1 MNYISVFIVGF
12 LVFWTLYL
20 FVVNS
25 SSSIISY
32 FIKFA
37 KKTLFSQFD
46 FMIIFVFSILILIF
60 NLYISMNISNEII
73 TIFVFLPTVFFY
85 NTDEKNSIMK
95 YSVKITLWI
104 IFIKIFFN
112 NEIVIPNFDDL
123 SPIIATSYV
132 ILLYMRAIVFAHF
145 YADILRVLSIV
156 LRYLLN
162 Q

>member
-1 MNYISVFIVGF
+1 MNYVTALIVAF
-12 LVFWTLYL
+12 FVFWAFYL
-20 FVVNS
+20 FVINF

-37 KKTLFSQFD
+37 KKTLFSQLD

-60 NLYISMNISNEII
+60 NLYISMDISNEII
-73 TIFVFLPTVFFY
+73 TIFVFLPTVFCY

-95 YSVKITLWI
+95 SSIKITLWI

-112 NEIVIPNFDDL
+112 NEITIPNFDDL
-123 SPIIATSYV
+123 SPIIAVSYA
-132 ILLYMRAIVFAHF
+132 IFLYVKAIIFAHF

>member
-1 MNYISVFIVGF
+1 MNFISALIVSFFI
-12 LVFWTLYL
+12 FWSFYL
-20 FVVNS
+20 FVINF

-37 KKTLFSQFD
+37 KKTLFSQLD
-46 FMIIFVFSILILIF
+46 FMVIFVFSILILIF
-60 NLYISMNISNEII
+60 NLYISMDISNEII
-73 TIFVFLPTVFFY
+73 TVFVFLPTVFFY

-95 YSVKITLWI
+95 SSIKITLWI

-112 NEIVIPNFDDL
+112 NEIVISNFDDL
-123 SPIIATSYV
+123 SPIIAIFYAT
-132 ILLYMRAIVFAHF
+132 LLYIRAIIFAHL

-156 LRYLLN
+156 LRYLLA